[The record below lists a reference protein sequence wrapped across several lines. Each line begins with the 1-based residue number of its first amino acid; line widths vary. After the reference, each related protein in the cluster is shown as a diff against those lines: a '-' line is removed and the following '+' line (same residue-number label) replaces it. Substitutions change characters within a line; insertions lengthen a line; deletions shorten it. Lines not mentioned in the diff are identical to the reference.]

1 MMKKLLFLITILLGC
16 MGNLQASK
24 LAGYPVIPEN
34 TQISLLTCSPGE
46 LIYELFG
53 HTAIRVYDAS
63 SGVDFI
69 VNYGLFDFEQPHF
82 VYRFVRGKTDYMVGM
97 SHTSYFLRSYQE
109 RGSSVTESVLQMTTA
124 EKTALLARLDENLLP
139 ENRVYR
145 YNFIYNN
152 CATKVRDMIEMSLDR
167 KISYP
172 THVDSYTFRELLM
185 LYTRHAPW
193 SQLGFDLC
201 LGRGAD
207 KTATQRECFF
217 LPEMLGNTY
226 ASASVADSTGKVPLC
241 GNTHLLVSGT
251 HKNDGSGW
259 FSPTLC
265 AYILLLVTLYASFY
279 LRKHK
284 KWLEVF
290 DVTIYTIN
298 ALGGTLILFLIL
310 YSQHPF
316 TGQNYNILW
325 MNPITYFPLIATI
338 FPFLKKINGLFY
350 FAVTAMWL
358 IFVILMPILPQH
370 FNLAVLPWVLTL
382 LLRAYL
388 RFSEIRERHKNRI
401 RM

>member
-1 MMKKLLFLITILLGC
+1 MKKLLLIICTLLGS
-16 MGNLQASK
+16 MVNLQAHS

-53 HTAIRVYDAS
+53 HTAIRVLDPS
-63 SGVDFI
+63 NGVDFV
-69 VNYGLFDFEQPHF
+69 VNYGLFDFDQPHF
-82 VYRFVRGKTDYMVGM
+82 VYRFVRGKTDYMVGL
-97 SHTSYFLRSYQE
+97 SYTSSFINSYAQ
-109 RGSSVTESVLQMTTA
+109 RGSSITESMLNLTVA
-124 EKTALLARLDENLLP
+124 EKAAMIDRLNEHLLP
-139 ENRVYR
+139 DNRVYR

-167 KISYP
+167 KILYP
-172 THVDSYTFRELLM
+172 THVDSYSFRESLM
-185 LYTRHAPW
+185 LYTKHAPW

-207 KTATQRECFF
+207 RTATQRETFY
-217 LPEMLGNTY
+217 LPEILGATY
-226 ASASVADSTGKVPLC
+226 ASATIADSTGKQPLSKQ
-241 GNTHLLVSGT
+241 THLLLTGT
-251 HKNDGSGW
+251 HINDGSGW

-265 AYILLLVTLYASFY
+265 AYILLLGTMYASFF

-290 DVTIYTIN
+290 DVVIFTLN
-298 ALGGTLILFLIL
+298 AVGGTIILFLIL

-316 TGQNYNILW
+316 TGQNYNIIW
-325 MNPITYFPLIATI
+325 MNPLTYFPLVATI

-350 FAVTAMWL
+350 FGATVMCL
-358 IFVILMPILPQH
+358 GFIILMPILPQH
-370 FNLAVLPWVLTL
+370 FNLAVLPWVLTM

-388 RFSEIRERHKNRI
+388 RFSEIRERHKNRM